1 MSGTATDLW
10 CMSATDLAGAIRSGQ
25 ASSRE
30 VIEAYLRR
38 IEAVNPGLSAVTVVL
53 GERAL
58 EAANAADRA
67 VADGVTVTGLLV
79 DLMSFH
85 KRPDVRNPRR
95 WVTGLGGRAWPGPF
109 ACVWHLPEGGLP
121 SIEGRLDPADVTCNV
136 PPGGA

>member
-95 WVTGLGGRAWPGPF
+95 WVIG
-109 ACVWHLPEGGLP
+109 VWHLPEGGLP